1 MQCYVGVDIGTS
13 NTKASIVDAAGKVLV
28 QHIEPNPMLT
38 ERPGWS
44 EHDMAQSWWAAPV
57 ACIRAALAACDI
69 DPACIEGVM
78 LSGMSPSLGLG
89 SADGAPLRRG
99 ITQSDVRQPQRG
111 VEDYGLS
118 PWDHAQVN
126 TYIIPRLL
134 WVKENEAQTYA
145 AVRKLFMAHSYLCY
159 RLSGRYCIDFNTAC
173 WLTPLFDRERR
184 QFDRA
189 ALDAI
194 GLHDCALPDVLSPID
209 VAGEITP
216 EAAKATGLAVGTKI
230 MVGTGDFYLSQMA
243 SGMRDPGDAMLYF
256 GSVGIML
263 ACAEPAMS
271 FLRKPSQVG
280 MAGDPFLMGPIFP
293 VSGLLLQWYIE
304 NFAPNAR
311 ALASTENRS
320 ALALMD
326 ARAAQVPI
334 GAERLLF
341 LPHLHGERNPDVDP
355 NARGVLY
362 GLTMNHG
369 PEHVYRALM
378 ESFLYSVRRAMEAM
392 GERGQIISVKH
403 LFVSGGGA
411 RSALWRQMTSDILGY
426 DLSYIAGFDEAF
438 AGAYLAAMGCGAF
451 ADEEAFYSEWLP
463 GAETATP
470 NPADRQKY
478 EKVYRSYGRLSD
490 LLRGSYK
497 DILDF

>member
-1 MQCYVGVDIGTS
+1 MQCYVGIDIGTS
-13 NTKASIVDAAGKVLV
+13 NTKASIVDGAGRVLA
-28 QHIEPNPMLT
+28 QHAEPNVMLT

-44 EHDMAQSWWAAPV
+44 EHDMTQSWWAAPV
-57 ACIRAALAACDI
+57 ACVRAALAASGV
-69 DPACIEGVM
+69 DPARIEGVM
-78 LSGMSPSLGLG
+78 LSGMSPSFGLG
-89 SADGAPLRRG
+89 GEDGTPLRPG

-111 VEDYGLS
+111 IEDYGLT

-184 QFDRA
+184 QFDRS

-194 GLHDCALPDVLSPID
+194 GLRDCALPDVLSPID

-216 EAAKATGLAVGTKI
+216 EAAAATGLAAGTRI

-243 SGMRDPGDAMLYF
+243 SGMRNPGDAMLYF

-271 FLRKPSQVG
+271 FLHKPSQVG
-280 MAGDPFLMGPIFP
+280 MVGDPFLMGPIFP
-293 VSGLLLQWYIE
+293 VSGLLLQWFME
-304 NFAPNAR
+304 RFAPAAKAQADAR
-311 ALASTENRS
+311 NMS
-320 ALALMD
+320 ALALLD
-326 ARAAQVPI
+326 EQAARVPI
-334 GAERLLF
+334 GAEKLLF

-355 NARGVLY
+355 HARGVLY

-392 GERGQIISVKH
+392 SERGQMVPIKH

-411 RSALWRQMTSDILGY
+411 RSPLWRQMTSDVLGH
-426 DLSYIAGFDEAF
+426 DLSYIAGFDETF

-451 ADEEAFYSEWLP
+451 ADEKTFYDHWLP

-470 NPADRQKY
+470 DPVDREKY
-478 EKVYRSYGRLSD
+478 NKVYSSYGELSD
-490 LLRGSYK
+490 LLRNSYK
-497 DILDF
+497 NILNF